1 MYLPGAAAAT
11 PRPRVPSGSGRKDG
25 SGRQARVSLN
35 QLMLEGSKYG
45 EPSMPMLTK
54 PDGVA
59 CQVPGCHANLNAAG
73 VSTYF
78 RRHRVC
84 LSHAKADQVLISGIA
99 MRFCQQCGIMHPLP
113 DFDGSRKSCRVQ
125 LDRHN
130 LRRRC
135 RRKTQTQSNKA
146 AAAAAAAAAGGT
158 RNRGGGNPESSSR
171 GGGGSSV
178 SPSGAAGGSPQRG
191 GGGKRAAARAAAAAF
206 AAAAVS
212 GSDGLSDEDSRDL
225 DGERMMGGGY
235 TYGDADYLGAEYGAG
250 AVDPMLDP
258 AAAASMPVHGGYGG
272 YQQVMPPQQQQQ
284 GRRGMRKS
292 GSINSLAW
300 EGPGAAA
307 AVAAAAAE
315 PYAGIKAEAIAAAGS
330 AGLVNKPTAAGRPS
344 SAPAAAAAAGSRP
357 SAAGAQGPQPLAS
370 PTGGD
375 EAHGRGGGGT
385 RSARESSTQIGA
397 MQAALLRSI
406 ASGLA
411 AAPPAG
417 GTDHAGSGGG
427 RQQQQ
432 QLGGAG
438 PGASSGAAAAAG
450 DAAAGSGGGGGG
462 QREPSSPRRT
472 AVLLS
477 NLLQQLASG
486 AGKR

>member
-1 MYLPGAAAAT
+1 MAEAVSWSQQSLPAPGQPQQSPPRQCHSQQQDQAANGAAAGQQPQQQVLDSTPASRQQHAGTKGQLAVQVKHEESMPQDLLYSTGAAASDVAQDTTVGAAPAPAPAPPSSTPAMPDSTRGSNAPAAAGSRELGASSPSAGDNDSTPGPASAQLTAGAAAADGPDPAAAEAAECVPPPPQQQVQPDHHQQQQQQQQQQYGTVPAAAFGGEGQGPEHGAAAAAAAGDAQPAEQQQQQQQQQQEQVPQFSLGLELLGEAAGLLPQDGPMSAAAAAATAAATMHPHAQHHLQQQQHPHQGMYLPGAAAAT

-158 RNRGGGNPESSSR
+158 RNRGGGNCCGR
-171 GGGGSSV
+171 VCGGGCV
-178 SPSGAAGGSPQRG
+178 
-191 GGGKRAAARAAAAAF
+191 
-206 AAAAVS
+206 
-212 GSDGLSDEDSRDL
+212 GL
-225 DGERMMGGGY
+225 
-235 TYGDADYLGAEYGAG
+235 
-250 AVDPMLDP
+250 
-258 AAAASMPVHGGYGG
+258 
-272 YQQVMPPQQQQQ
+272 
-284 GRRGMRKS
+284 
-292 GSINSLAW
+292 
-300 EGPGAAA
+300 
-307 AVAAAAAE
+307 
-315 PYAGIKAEAIAAAGS
+315 
-330 AGLVNKPTAAGRPS
+330 
-344 SAPAAAAAAGSRP
+344 
-357 SAAGAQGPQPLAS
+357 
-370 PTGGD
+370 
-375 EAHGRGGGGT
+375 
-385 RSARESSTQIGA
+385 
-397 MQAALLRSI
+397 
-406 ASGLA
+406 
-411 AAPPAG
+411 
-417 GTDHAGSGGG
+417 
-427 RQQQQ
+427 
-432 QLGGAG
+432 
-438 PGASSGAAAAAG
+438 
-450 DAAAGSGGGGGG
+450 
-462 QREPSSPRRT
+462 
-472 AVLLS
+472 
-477 NLLQQLASG
+477 
-486 AGKR
+486 

>member
-1 MYLPGAAAAT
+1 MAEAVSWSQQSLPAPGQPQQSPPRQFRSQQQDQAANGAAAGQQPQQQVLDST
-11 PRPRVPSGSGRKDG
+11 PASRQQHAGTKGQLAVQVKHEESMPLDLLYSTGAAASDVAQDTTVGAAPAPAPAPPSSTPAMPDSTRGSNAPAAAGSRELGASSPSAGSGRKDG

-225 DGERMMGGGY
+225 DGERMMGVGY
-235 TYGDADYLGAEYGAG
+235 TYGDADCLGTEYGAG

-315 PYAGIKAEAIAAAGS
+315 PYA
-330 AGLVNKPTAAGRPS
+330 
-344 SAPAAAAAAGSRP
+344 AAAAA
-357 SAAGAQGPQPLAS
+357 
-370 PTGGD
+370 D
-375 EAHGRGGGGT
+375 
-385 RSARESSTQIGA
+385 
-397 MQAALLRSI
+397 
-406 ASGLA
+406 
-411 AAPPAG
+411 
-417 GTDHAGSGGG
+417 
-427 RQQQQ
+427 
-432 QLGGAG
+432 
-438 PGASSGAAAAAG
+438 
-450 DAAAGSGGGGGG
+450 DA
-462 QREPSSPRRT
+462 
-472 AVLLS
+472 V
-477 NLLQQLASG
+477 
-486 AGKR
+486 